1 MRTIH
6 DSSASWMLKSIRSIA
21 LLAVAGLGLS
31 ACSEAESRDAPEGQ
45 TAVEEAPAVTTVS
58 AGTSMT
64 FTVDRTVS
72 TDTDEVGAYFTATLQ
87 SPVMSTQG
95 SQVIPAGATSRWVV
109 TESSTQDGRSV
120 LGVRLESIRVDGEP
134 VTVASTV
141 TDATIDTDD
150 PDSDGETA
158 AKIGVG
164 AAAGALIGQILGRDT
179 ESTLAGAGVGAAVGT
194 AVALSTRGGSATL
207 PAGSRL
213 VVQLDE
219 PLTL

>member
-1 MRTIH
+1 MRTTH
-6 DSSASWMLKSIRSIA
+6 DFSASWLLKSIRPVA
-21 LLAVAGLGLS
+21 LVAIVGLGLS
-31 ACSEAESRDAPEGQ
+31 ACSEAESRNAPEGES
-45 TAVEEAPAVTTVS
+45 AVEQAPEVTTVA

-72 TDTDEVGAYFTATLQ
+72 TDTDEKGAYFTATLQ
-87 SPVMSTQG
+87 SPVIG
-95 SQVIPAGATSRWVV
+95 SDGSPIIPAGAVSRWMV

-134 VTVASTV
+134 VSVESTV
-141 TDATIDTDD
+141 TDATIDTDN

-164 AAAGALIGQILGRDT
+164 AAAGALIGQIIGRDT